1 MKNLK
6 TLKESVVTES
16 KGAKNYFEDLTYYFE
31 KSFRYLDAG
40 EKKEYIKLVKNLPN
54 KIKNLTKKI

>member
-40 EKKEYIKLVKNLPN
+40 EKKEYIKLVKNFFS
-54 KIKNLTKKI
+54 KI